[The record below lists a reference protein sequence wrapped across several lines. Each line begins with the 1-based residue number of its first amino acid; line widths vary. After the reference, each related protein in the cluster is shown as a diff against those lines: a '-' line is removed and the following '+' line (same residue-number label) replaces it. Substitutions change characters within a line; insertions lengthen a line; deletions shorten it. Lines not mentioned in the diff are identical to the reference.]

1 MLSLSIAENQLIY
14 DVAVVGGG
22 LFGSAVAKYAAQEGG
37 EVILVGPSE
46 EAKLTAEIF
55 GAWHDEGRIAE
66 LGDSDGV
73 WYSMGEL
80 ILFSNSYITS

>member
-1 MLSLSIAENQLIY
+1 M
-14 DVAVVGGG
+14 AVVGGG

-37 EVILVGPSE
+37 EVIMVGPSE

-66 LGDSDGV
+66 LGDSTGV
-73 WYSMGEL
+73 RYTAGEQ
-80 ILFSNSYITS
+80 IENG